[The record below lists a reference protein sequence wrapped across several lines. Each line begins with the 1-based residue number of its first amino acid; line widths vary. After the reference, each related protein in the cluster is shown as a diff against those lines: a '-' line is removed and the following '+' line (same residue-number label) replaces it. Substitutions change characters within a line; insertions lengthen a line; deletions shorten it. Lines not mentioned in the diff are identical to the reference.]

1 MQKIMTKKTEDLHIV
16 FMGTPEFAVSSLDQ
30 LVQHGCRVVGIVTAP
45 DRPAGRG
52 LKLQQSAVKQYADA
66 RDIPCLQPAN
76 LKDPQFVEALRAWAP
91 DLQVVVAFRML
102 PEVVWNLP
110 PLGTI
115 NLHASLLPA
124 YRGAAPIQWA
134 IIRGETETG
143 VTTFKLQHAIDTGS
157 IIYQEKVPIGPEE
170 TAGEL
175 HDRLMEVG
183 ASLVLKTV
191 RSIASGSYPLTPQ
204 NPAVNPPAA
213 PKLFTE
219 DGHIDWTLPCQEV
232 FNRIRGLSP
241 YPGAW
246 TYLNGKVLKILGAA
260 KKASL
265 PVGPAGTVDTDGR
278 DFIRVACRDGW
289 IDLKTVQ
296 LQGKK
301 RMDVDEFLRG
311 YRTRPIEIR

>member
-1 MQKIMTKKTEDLHIV
+1 MAKEIGELRIV
-16 FMGTPEFAVSSLDQ
+16 FMGTPEFAVCSLDQ
-30 LVQHGCRVVGIVTAP
+30 LVQQGFRVVGVVTAP
-45 DRPAGRG
+45 DKPAGRG
-52 LKLQQSAVKQYADA
+52 LKIQQSAVKQYADA
-66 RDIPCLQPAN
+66 HDIPCLQPEK
-76 LKDPQFVEALRAWAP
+76 LRDPQFLEALHALAP

-102 PEVVWNLP
+102 PEVVWHMP

-143 VTTFKLQHAIDTGS
+143 VTTFKLQQAIDTGN
-157 IIYQEKVPIGPEE
+157 IIYQEKVPIGPED
-170 TAGEL
+170 TAGTL
-175 HDRLMEVG
+175 HDRLMEAG
-183 ASLVLKTV
+183 AALVVKTV
-191 RSIASGSYPLTPQ
+191 RSIAGGTYPLVPQDPATRTPT
-204 NPAVNPPAA
+204 A

-219 DGHIDWTLPCQEV
+219 DAHIAWDLPCQEV

-246 TYLNGKVLKILGAA
+246 THLQGKVLKILQAT
-260 KKASL
+260 KRTDL
-265 PVGPAGTVDTDGR
+265 PVAQPGTVDTD
-278 DFIRVACRDGW
+278 DQNYIRVACRDGW

-301 RMDVDEFLRG
+301 RMDVAEFLRG
-311 YRTRPIEIR
+311 YRSRPLEIH